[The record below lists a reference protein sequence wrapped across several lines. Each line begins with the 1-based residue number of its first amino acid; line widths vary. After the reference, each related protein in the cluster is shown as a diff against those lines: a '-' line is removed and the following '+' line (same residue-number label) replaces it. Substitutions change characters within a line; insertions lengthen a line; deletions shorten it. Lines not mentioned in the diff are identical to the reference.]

1 MPVRRSGLSAYQP
14 RQARPGID
22 PVARAL
28 LARVNAM
35 AAETRASSGSRRMA
49 KHLHDDGFAVGRCP
63 ARRLR
68 RAAGGRGRQ
77 AKPRGPLTTESRP
90 GSGLAEHVL
99 ARHCEVAPPDRAG
112 AGDITYIGTAAGWW
126 YVSVLWDV
134 SASKVVG
141 WAMRSPI
148 DTALVPEAVAMAVG
162 RRRPAAGLLHHA
174 DRGSPYASHASRDFL
189 ADHGM
194 VCSMRDTG
202 EGLDHAVA
210 ERFFGS

>member
-1 MPVRRSGLSAYQP
+1 
-14 RQARPGID
+14 
-22 PVARAL
+22 
-28 LARVNAM
+28 
-35 AAETRASSGSRRMA
+35 
-49 KHLHDDGFAVGRCP
+49 
-63 ARRLR
+63 
-68 RAAGGRGRQ
+68 
-77 AKPRGPLTTESRP
+77 
-90 GSGLAEHVL
+90 
-99 ARHCEVAPPDRAG
+99 
-112 AGDITYIGTAAGWW
+112 
-126 YVSVLWDV
+126 
-134 SASKVVG
+134 
-141 WAMRSPI
+141 MRSPI